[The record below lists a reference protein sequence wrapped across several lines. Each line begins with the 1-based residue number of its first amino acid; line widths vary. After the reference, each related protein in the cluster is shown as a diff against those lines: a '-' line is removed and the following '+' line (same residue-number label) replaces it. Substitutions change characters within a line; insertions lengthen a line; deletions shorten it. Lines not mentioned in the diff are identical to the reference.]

1 MRNYLLRRLLLMIP
15 VIIGIS
21 VIIFVLINLAPGDPF
36 ASMIESNPNMSKA
49 DYENLLRSIGYY
61 DPLPVK
67 YVKWAGQM
75 LTGNMGYSISQK
87 QPVAEMIGRRLSNTL
102 ALSLP
107 ALVLS
112 TLISVPLGVLSA
124 TKQYS
129 VWDYILTI
137 VALIG
142 ISVPAF
148 FLALL
153 LVKYVAFDLSLFPI
167 QGMETIG
174 ANLSGMAALWDMLYH
189 MVLPLTVLTVIQVAG
204 RMRYTRSSML
214 EVIGQDY
221 IRTARSK
228 GMSERSVI
236 YKHALRNALIPVI
249 TVLSISLGS
258 LLSGAI
264 LTENVFM
271 WPGMGT
277 LVYQAI
283 ANRDYP
289 LVMAGTMVLALTM
302 LFANL
307 FADIMYAMVDPRI
320 RYE

>member
-21 VIIFVLINLAPGDPF
+21 IIIFVLINLAPGDPF

-67 YVKWAGQM
+67 YVKWAGQV
-75 LTGNMGYSISQK
+75 LTGNMGYSISQN
-87 QPVAEMIGRRLSNTL
+87 QPVAEMIGRRLMNTL

-129 VWDYILTI
+129 IWDYVLT
-137 VALIG
+137 VTALIG
-142 ISVPAF
+142 VSVPAF

-174 ANLSGMAALWDMLYH
+174 ANLTGLAAVWDKLYH

-228 GMSERSVI
+228 GLSERSVI

-307 FADIMYAMVDPRI
+307 FADIMYALVDPRI